1 MAKISKISKIPI
13 REEFPH
19 EAHDFTPWL
28 KENLHYIAEEL
39 HLEFRDD
46 VLTEVEVG
54 PYFCDVL
61 AETEDGKKVVIE
73 NQFDRADHDHLGKML
88 TYAAG
93 LDADVL
99 IWIAETFRDEE
110 IAVINWLNRISPEE
124 TPVFFALQIGLI
136 KIGNSD
142 SALDINIVVQPDK
155 WTKKVNS
162 LRIAKQ
168 ANMNAEKYYGF
179 WNNFI
184 EYFNIK
190 RNELKNRTP
199 PKGNYIDMR
208 SKTKGYFNYTFYFSK
223 GKVPAILLWLGHEDT
238 KEENEVIFNKLKE
251 HQHELAS
258 TLPNLIWENNP
269 NNKSKRIIFPRDEGY
284 NFSEDG
290 QEDVFEWFVQAVQK
304 FEKAFNPLLDEIS
317 VK

>member
-1 MAKISKISKIPI
+1 MANISKISKIPI

-93 LDADVL
+93 LDADML
-99 IWIAETFRDEE
+99 IWIAEEFRDEE
-110 IAVINWLNRISPEE
+110 IETIKWLNSISPEE
-124 TPVFFALQIGLI
+124 SPVFFAVQIGLI
-136 KIGNSD
+136 KIGTSESGLN
-142 SALDINIVVQPDK
+142 IKIVVQPDK
-155 WTKKVNS
+155 WSKNVIKRKNE
-162 LRIAKQ
+162 
-168 ANMNAEKYYGF
+168 NMKREKYHGL
-179 WNNFI
+179 WKNFI
-184 EYFNIK
+184 EYFSNK
-190 RNELKNRTP
+190 RNEWKDKTP
-199 PKGNYIDMR
+199 PRDNWINIP
-208 SKTKGYFNYTFYFSK
+208 SKVKRFQFTFMFDD
-223 GKVPAILLWLGHEDT
+223 GKTPGIQLWIGHLT
-238 KEENEVIFNKLKE
+238 QEENEVIFNKLKE

-258 TLPNLIWENNP
+258 TLPNLKWVNKSE
-269 NNKSKRIIFPRDEGY
+269 NKSKKIMFLRDKDY
-284 NFSEDG
+284 NFKDDE
-290 QEDVFEWFVQAVQK
+290 QEDVFEWFVQAMQK
-304 FEKAFNPLLDEIS
+304 FEKAFNPLLENL
-317 VK
+317 K